1 MMKCRYKKDFSGLI
15 GGFGAKAGLAHHYY
29 PHDLKT
35 LKITTMGMI
44 PSLIPSRAPVYY
56 NPPGSNQVSRSIFI
70 KYALFE
76 TILVK
81 SQWVSAPCHKDR
93 SFIFTY
99 NSTCHDYSLTLKPS
113 YT

>member
-1 MMKCRYKKDFSGLI
+1 MLLVP
-15 GGFGAKAGLAHHYY
+15 KAGLAHHYY

>member
-1 MMKCRYKKDFSGLI
+1 MS
-15 GGFGAKAGLAHHYY
+15 AKAGLEHRNY
-29 PHDLKT
+29 PYDLNRVK
-35 LKITTMGMI
+35 LIMLGMI

-81 SQWVSAPCHKDR
+81 SQWVSAPSHKDR